1 MPSLTKCRGHI
12 LVVDDYEPIRN
23 IVRALLEQQG
33 FRVSE
38 AANGADA
45 TIKASAISPDL
56 ILLDLALPGV
66 NGAELAK
73 TLHQKLPSV
82 PIVVLTMYEGIAE
95 KMLGSS
101 LAAFGISDVISKST
115 GLNSLVER
123 VEKVLFPQQ
132 AAQVVRADASKS
144 GDVNNVD
151 KKNGFS
157 RTPDNIVH

>member
-1 MPSLTKCRGHI
+1 MSRGHI

-23 IVRALLEQQG
+23 IVRTLLEQQG

-38 AANGADA
+38 AANGSDA
-45 TIKASAISPDL
+45 IIKASAINPDL

-66 NGAELAK
+66 NGAEIAK
-73 TLHQKLPSV
+73 TLHEKLPSV
-82 PIVVLTMYEGIAE
+82 PIVVLTMYVGVAE

-101 LAAFGISDVISKST
+101 LAAFGITDVISKST

-132 AAQVVRADASKS
+132 VAQVVSPDANKS
-144 GDVNNVD
+144 GDLDDVD
-151 KKNGFS
+151 KKNGS
-157 RTPDNIVH
+157 SQTPDSTVH